1 MTMLGVS
8 LVRKA
13 HNDMSQRRPLEDEE
27 YALCLLH
34 RDGPAYHSRLH
45 AISDELI
52 SQMDAAQ
59 CLVIVLTRNFLES
72 EWRSLQVK
80 TSHQLFAKNR
90 GKRVIAVL
98 GEGVDQN
105 LLDEELGQILRK
117 NTCIRQKDHL
127 FWQLLHSALPTRL
140 ASLPGSGDD
149 TSQIYSDMYGI
160 VPSAVI

>member
-1 MTMLGVS
+1 MEAS
-8 LVRKA
+8 
-13 HNDMSQRRPLEDEE
+13 
-27 YALCLLH
+27 
-34 RDGPAYHSRLH
+34 
-45 AISDELI
+45 
-52 SQMDAAQ
+52 Q
-59 CLVIVLTRNFLES
+59 CLVIVLTKNFLES
-72 EWRSLQVK
+72 EWKTLQVK

-117 NTCIRQKDHL
+117 NTCIRQRDHL
-127 FWQLLHSALPTRL
+127 FWQLLRSALPTRL

-149 TSQIYSDMYGI
+149 ASQIYSDMYGI

>member
-1 MTMLGVS
+1 M
-8 LVRKA
+8 
-13 HNDMSQRRPLEDEE
+13 
-27 YALCLLH
+27 CLLH

-52 SQMDAAQ
+52 SQMEAAQ
-59 CLVIVLTRNFLES
+59 CLVIVLTRNFLDS
-72 EWRSLQVK
+72 EWKTLQVK
-80 TSHQLFAKNR
+80 VGCEALVEPFQPPTCPTLPIQTSHQLFAKNR
-90 GKRVIAVL
+90 GKRVIAIL

-140 ASLPGSGDD
+140 ACLPGSGDD
-149 TSQIYSDMYGI
+149 SSQIYSDMYGI